1 MEQNSK
7 QIQLLNKIKGV
18 PEVQLI
24 IITDPPTQDYLEGNA
39 VDFFIL
45 YDNWVEV
52 IFDYLGCRVLNAR
65 KVINHIGFNT
75 SFYSKEKDVDGNVD
89 WYHGSDA
96 YYEVISKELVGI
108 IKNI

>member
-1 MEQNSK
+1 M
-7 QIQLLNKIKGV
+7 
-18 PEVQLI
+18 
-24 IITDPPTQDYLEGNA
+24 
-39 VDFFIL
+39 

-52 IFDYLGCRVLNAR
+52 IFDYLGCRILNAR

-89 WYHGSDA
+89 WYHGSDT

-108 IKNI
+108 IKGGFKFEAQRALKIDGTPLKVF

>member
-18 PEVQLI
+18 PEIELI

-52 IFDYLGCRVLNAR
+52 IFDNIIVEIIFITFY
-65 KVINHIGFNT
+65 KKIINKFFCLT
-75 SFYSKEKDVDGNVD
+75 F
-89 WYHGSDA
+89 
-96 YYEVISKELVGI
+96 LT
-108 IKNI
+108 

>member
-18 PEVQLI
+18 PEVQLLV
-24 IITDPPTQDYLEGNA
+24 ITDPPTQDFLEGNA

-65 KVINHIGFNT
+65 RVINSIGFDA
-75 SFYSKEKDVDGNVD
+75 SFYSNVKATNGDVD

-96 YYEVISKELVGI
+96 YYEVISKELVDI
-108 IKNI
+108 INNI